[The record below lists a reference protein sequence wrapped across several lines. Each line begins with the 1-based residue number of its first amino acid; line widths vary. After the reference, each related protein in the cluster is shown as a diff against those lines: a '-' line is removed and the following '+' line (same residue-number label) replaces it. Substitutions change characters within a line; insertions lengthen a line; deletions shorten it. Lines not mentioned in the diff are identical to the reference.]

1 MSLPES
7 LNPRHYVQMKKW
19 LVVMALVG
27 MCCAPIGAEQKTTSH
42 PSLITGL
49 SLEVFFP
56 PTDPRH
62 PDYEEVHKYLLSKSS
77 PAFPLISGAVI
88 RVEWS
93 DFDFGDKSSG
103 THTKYDFK
111 MIDEM
116 MEPWISA
123 GKTAN
128 LVLHAV
134 PYGAPPNC
142 PQHGSGSNGESGTGN
157 CAMPAWMWTALGE
170 SNSVTC
176 DGARTPNFF

>member
-62 PDYEEVHKYLLSKSS
+62 PDYEEVPKYRLPKRPL
-77 PAFPLISGAVI
+77 AFPRIPGAVVRWDWAYLDLGI
-88 RVEWS
+88 R
-93 DFDFGDKSSG
+93 SSG
-103 THTKYDFK
+103 TH
-111 MIDEM
+111 
-116 MEPWISA
+116 
-123 GKTAN
+123 
-128 LVLHAV
+128 
-134 PYGAPPNC
+134 
-142 PQHGSGSNGESGTGN
+142 
-157 CAMPAWMWTALGE
+157 
-170 SNSVTC
+170 
-176 DGARTPNFF
+176 